1 MIVDDGYKPD
11 TSSVQ
16 HDVEEAVKIKM
27 LNYHSER
34 LAIAFGLIFV
44 PSGLP
49 IRVGKNLRVCV
60 DCHTAMKHIFSVT
73 GSLFAALSSNWVN
86 WSRYYN
92 KEHPYNSITTLKK
105 MGNMDSK
112 SCLDYRFSAVII
124 GAASVHAS
132 NTKGPVLKWRMTLDG
147 LGN

>member
-1 MIVDDGYKPD
+1 MSQFASNMYYKPD
-11 TSSVQ
+11 Q
-16 HDVEEAVKIKM
+16 
-27 LNYHSER
+27 
-34 LAIAFGLIFV
+34 
-44 PSGLP
+44 
-49 IRVGKNLRVCV
+49 
-60 DCHTAMKHIFSVT
+60 
-73 GSLFAALSSNWVN
+73 FAALSSNWVN